1 MNPFTDNPSASI
13 AALGEAGLLERIR
26 EWLGPAMPPYP
37 EGMGDDCAILTA
49 HPGNLL
55 TTDSLL
61 YRCHFDDTAPPEA
74 AGAKLLKRN
83 LSDIAAMGGRPTV
96 AVMSAFL
103 PPTTCLRWLEG
114 FVRGLGCC
122 ASEHSVRLV
131 GGDLTQTAG
140 DPAFNLTLLG
150 QADRPLPR
158 KGAQPGDHICVTGE
172 LGGSLSGH
180 HLTFQPRLEE
190 GRWLARQTGVIAC
203 IDITDGLAK
212 DLPALLA
219 EGLAAQLDTACLPAS
234 EAVKAIAQ
242 DDPNRLLHH
251 VFRDGEDYELL
262 FLFRGDENAK
272 AGLESQWRKCFS
284 TRLTAIGEII
294 TGSNEPAILDKVTRR
309 ALLSPTE
316 TGYLHFR

>member
-1 MNPFTDNPSASI
+1 MNPFTDQPSGSL
-13 AALGEAGLLERIR
+13 AALGEAGLLNRIR
-26 EWLGPAMPPYP
+26 DWLGPAMPPYP
-37 EGMGDDCAILTA
+37 EGMGDDCAILSE

-61 YRCHFDDTAPPEA
+61 YRCHFDESAPPEA

-103 PPTTCLRWLEG
+103 PPATSLRWLEG
-114 FVRGLGCC
+114 FVRGLGHC
-122 ASEHSVRLV
+122 AREYGVRLV

-150 QADRPLPR
+150 QTDHPLPR
-158 KGAQPGDHICVTGE
+158 HGAQPGDRICVTGE

-180 HLTFQPRLEE
+180 HLTFQPRLAE
-190 GRWLARQTGVIAC
+190 GQWLARQTGVVAC

-219 EGLAAQLDTACLPAS
+219 NGLAAQLDIAALPAS
-234 EAVKAIAQ
+234 AAVKAIAQ
-242 DDPNRLLHH
+242 DDPRRLHH
-251 VFRDGEDYELL
+251 IFRDGEDYELL
-262 FLFRGDENAK
+262 FLFRGGEDAK
-272 AGLESQWRKCFS
+272 AKLESQWREEFT
-284 TRLTAIGEII
+284 TRLTTIGEIVAFS
-294 TGSNEPAILDKVTRR
+294 GEPVILDKATARPLFS
-309 ALLSPTE
+309 ANE
-316 TGYLHFR
+316 TGYLHFT